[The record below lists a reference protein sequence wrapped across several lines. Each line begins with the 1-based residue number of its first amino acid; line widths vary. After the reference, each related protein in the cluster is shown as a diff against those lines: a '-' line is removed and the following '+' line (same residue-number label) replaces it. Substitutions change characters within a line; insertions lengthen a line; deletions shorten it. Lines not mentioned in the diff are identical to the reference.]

1 MGFVRFTKKTSLSD
15 KDKKELKGLLDKQ
28 KAALQKI
35 MKEVDDS
42 LNHLLGRPAKKKA
55 KKSKKGK
62 KGR

>member
-1 MGFVRFTKKTSLSD
+1 MSD
-15 KDKKELKGLLDKQ
+15 EDKKELKELLNKQ
-28 KAALQKI
+28 KTALQNI

-42 LNHLLGRPAKKKA
+42 LDHLLGRPAKKKA